1 MTPSPGTILRRPER
15 SGDPSRVGAGE
26 ISTGMAP
33 RERRGARMQNRE
45 IEDGGIEHCKESKCP
60 EMLSKCSE
68 MFGIVITENSR
79 RA

>member
-1 MTPSPGTILRRPER
+1 
-15 SGDPSRVGAGE
+15 
-26 ISTGMAP
+26 MAP
-33 RERRGARMQNRE
+33 RERRGARVQNRE

>member
-1 MTPSPGTILRRPER
+1 MSLNHTREER
-15 SGDPSRVGAGE
+15 GLLGKPSRVGAVR

-33 RERRGARMQNRE
+33 RERRGARVQNRE
-45 IEDGGIEHCKESKCP
+45 IEDGGGIEHCKESKCP